1 MNKELLNILA
11 CPKCRD
17 SLTVQTI
24 KGKDKG
30 LICQTCALVYPI
42 RDAIPIMLVEEATPL
57 KTEGN

>member
-11 CPKCRD
+11 CPKCHGT
-17 SLTVQTI
+17 LTLQVI

-30 LICQTCALVYPI
+30 LICEACALVYPI

-57 KTEGN
+57 KVEE